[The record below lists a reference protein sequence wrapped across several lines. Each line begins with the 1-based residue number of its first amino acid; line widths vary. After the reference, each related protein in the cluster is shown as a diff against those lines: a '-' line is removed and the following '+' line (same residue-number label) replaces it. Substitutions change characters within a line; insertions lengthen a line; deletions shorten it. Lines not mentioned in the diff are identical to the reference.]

1 MGKSGRRSRS
11 QSRSRSR
18 SRPRK
23 SDSRRDGRRDRD
35 RDRERDRDSSRYE
48 SRTERRARERER
60 GRDKE
65 RRSRSPDSDTSTSK
79 RPKTDTTK
87 AAASQLQ
94 MGLAIKAARDAKLA
108 EASKCVQPPT
118 SPVLLQGRLCV
129 AWTWCRVCV
138 LVWAYDQRTRYDA
151 VRPSPELQTKTKQAT
166 KSGQGWLGCAD
177 NRTRDQAISRDCSPA
192 MLVNPAC
199 QR

>member
-1 MGKSGRRSRS
+1 MGKSGRRSHS

-108 EASKCVQPPT
+108 EASKCVQPPPLSCFVT
-118 SPVLLQGRLCV
+118 GGGCAWRGLGAACV
-129 AWTWCRVCV
+129 CWFGLMISGHDMMPCGQAPNC
-138 LVWAYDQRTRYDA
+138 
-151 VRPSPELQTKTKQAT
+151 KTKPNKQQKAARD
-166 KSGQGWLGCAD
+166 GWDA
-177 NRTRDQAISRDCSPA
+177 RTIEPGTRPFHEIARLRCW
-192 MLVNPAC
+192 
-199 QR
+199 